1 MFTKEAVE
9 EALRLTA
16 MGCCGILSKENAEES
31 LNKLP
36 EDLSR
41 AVMAAT
47 ISAKMIEQDLKSG
60 KSFAGGNSEGNLRRR
75 SESIRVI
82 CYNSKST

>member
-1 MFTKEAVE
+1 MESKMFTKEAVE

-41 AVMAAT
+41 EVIAAT

-60 KSFAGGNSEGNLRRR
+60 KSFIAEILKK
-75 SESIRVI
+75 I
-82 CYNSKST
+82 CGEEVKALE

>member
-1 MFTKEAVE
+1 MEKVFTKEAVE

-16 MGCCGILSKENAEES
+16 MSCCGILSKENAEES

-47 ISAKMIEQDLKSG
+47 ISARMIEQGLKS
-60 KSFAGGNSEGNLRRR
+60 
-75 SESIRVI
+75 SESTLAEILKKI
-82 CYNSKST
+82 CGEVERAE

>member
-1 MFTKEAVE
+1 MFTKEAVK

-41 AVMAAT
+41 AVIAAT
-47 ISAKMIEQDLKSG
+47 VSAEMVAHDLKS
-60 KSFAGGNSEGNLRRR
+60 A
-75 SESIRVI
+75 ESLLAKILKEI
-82 CYNSKST
+82 CGEK